1 MDKIPI
7 YCDTNNTFHSYFEYW
22 VNYRYI
28 SFDKNGEII
37 TDTIIN
43 PSNINDLNDLLQP
56 INPLE

>member
-7 YCDTNNTFHSYFEYW
+7 YCDTNNTFHFYFEYW

-56 INPLE
+56 INTR